1 VKRETGKQVPYQT
14 QPWPLLPQQVI
25 GVGIVGLGYEFRVW
39 KRYNLQ
45 KMAKMGQ
52 SYSSQDGCK
61 CFEGRKAN
69 SSIYVVAW
77 QSALQEVWPAI
88 VNSRAVIG

>member
-1 VKRETGKQVPYQT
+1 MEK
-14 QPWPLLPQQVI
+14 I
-25 GVGIVGLGYEFRVW
+25 
-39 KRYNLQ
+39 
-45 KMAKMGQ
+45 GQ

-61 CFEGRKAN
+61 SFEGRKAN